1 MEFKTGTGSSIVFE
15 FVYKSFNISIAD
27 YTNCGEPEN
36 KISVV
41 IDKHGKSLSS
51 KTVERIVGYIG
62 HRIKGTV
69 AAYNGMIEVSLY
81 RDDQF
86 MLNLQNALDIII
98 PSS

>member
-1 MEFKTGTGSSIVFE
+1 MEFKTGTGTSVVFE

-36 KISVV
+36 KISIVV
-41 IDKHGKSLSS
+41 DKHGKSLSS
-51 KTVERIVGYIG
+51 KTVERIAGYIQ

-69 AAYNGMIEVSLY
+69 GAYNGMLEVSLY

-98 PSS
+98 PSA